1 MATSGHVQG
10 ESLWRTSFG
19 RAGRSASASFLFV
32 SVSCAVQ
39 SETWL
44 ELAPG
49 TAFLTTE
56 RQKLP
61 FQGRSFGTEWWT
73 TDVDTGKKKHVLPR
87 HVGFNNVPLI
97 KSENWTRFLRFVA
110 RNRTKAPVFL
120 LVCPRMSILFYFEWY
135 LLLAFV

>member
-1 MATSGHVQG
+1 MAHVVWPRWAVGIGQFSFCFRQLRRPIG
-10 ESLWRTSFG
+10 DLARTG
-19 RAGRSASASFLFV
+19 
-32 SVSCAVQ
+32 
-39 SETWL
+39 
-44 ELAPG
+44 PG
-49 TAFLTTE
+49 IAFLTTE

-120 LVCPRMSILFYFEWY
+120 LVCPRMSSLFYFEWY